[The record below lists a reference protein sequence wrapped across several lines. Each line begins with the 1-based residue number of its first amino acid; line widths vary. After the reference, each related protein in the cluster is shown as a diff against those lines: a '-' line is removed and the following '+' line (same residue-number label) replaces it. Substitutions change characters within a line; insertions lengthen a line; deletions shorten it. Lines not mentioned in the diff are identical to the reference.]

1 MKISVIV
8 LCYNN
13 YHINNVVD
21 EIEKQLNSGDELF
34 IVDDHSNEAVRTL
47 LARYDGTNV
56 KVITPQTKGNR
67 SANRNLAANMSSGE
81 LLVFV
86 DGDVLLAD
94 DAIEL
99 VKDFDYSGV
108 SGLCGSVAAMRMT
121 PEAISIATHDYFDE
135 INIDSIN
142 FDSWH
147 KLFPDFRNDKM
158 LLAWNRFYTAFSVI
172 PRDAFYNAG
181 CFDESF
187 IGWGGEDIDLGYR
200 LLKQGKLLISRD
212 IRAVHIPH
220 SRNIPQEEINGRKN
234 MYKMLEKYRNR
245 EMEELISFALTPYIT
260 EGINAVLERLQTVND
275 DNAISSIS
283 NQAMVYYAAS
293 AQNPNGKIAYYDNN
307 EECVEE
313 YLGVAL
319 PFSDCY
325 FETVVTTT
333 AIFDYPEGLATRI
346 LQELLRV
353 SKKVEIAKVAPRCI
367 EWGKIENVFKYVFC
381 YHKTYLFADS
391 YQDFHIKDCDS
402 YYLIESALNRTNLD

>member
-8 LCYNN
+8 LCHNN
-13 YHINNVVD
+13 FHINKVVD
-21 EIEKQLNSGDELF
+21 TIAKQLNTGDELF
-34 IVDDHSNEAVRTL
+34 VVDDHSTKDVREL
-47 LARYDGTNV
+47 LKKYDGT
-56 KVITPQTKGNR
+56 KVEILTPETKGNR
-67 SANRNLAANMSSGE
+67 SANRNLAANRSTGD
-81 LLVFV
+81 LLLFV
-86 DGDVLLAD
+86 DGDVLLAS

-99 VKDFDYSGV
+99 VKNFDYSGI

-121 PEAISIATHDYFDE
+121 PETISIATHNYFDE
-135 INIDSIN
+135 VNIGNID

-147 KLFPDFRNDKM
+147 ERFPDFRNDKI

-172 PRDAFYNAG
+172 PREAFYNAG

-200 LLKQGKLLISRD
+200 LLKHGKLLISRD

-220 SRNIPQEEINGRKN
+220 SRNIPQEEQNGRRN

-245 EMEELISFALTPYIT
+245 DMEELISFALAPYIT
-260 EGINAVLERLQTVND
+260 EGINSVLARLQTAND
-275 DNAISSIS
+275 DNIITPIS

-293 AQNPNGKIAYYDNN
+293 AQNPNGKIVYYDNN
-307 EECVEE
+307 GERVEE

-319 PFSDCY
+319 PFSDSN
-325 FETVVTTT
+325 FETVMTTT

-353 SKKVEIAKVAPRCI
+353 SKKVEITKVAPRCI
-367 EWGKIENVFKYVFC
+367 EWGEIENVFKYVFC

-391 YQDFHIKDCDS
+391 YQDFSIRDCGS
-402 YYLIESALNRTNLD
+402 HYLVV

>member
-8 LCYNN
+8 LCHNN
-13 YHINNVVD
+13 FHINKVVD
-21 EIEKQLNSGDELF
+21 TIAKQLNTGDELF
-34 IVDDHSNEAVRTL
+34 VVDDHSTEDVREL
-47 LARYDGTNV
+47 LKKYDGT
-56 KVITPQTKGNR
+56 KVEILTPETKGNR
-67 SANRNLAANMSSGE
+67 SANRNLAANRSTGD
-81 LLVFV
+81 LLLFV
-86 DGDVLLAD
+86 DGDVLLAS

-99 VKDFDYSGV
+99 VKNFDYSGI

-121 PEAISIATHDYFDE
+121 PETISIATHNYFDE
-135 INIDSIN
+135 VNIGNID

-147 KLFPDFRNDKM
+147 ERFPDFRNDKI

-172 PRDAFYNAG
+172 PREAFYNAG

-200 LLKQGKLLISRD
+200 LLKHGKLLISRD

-220 SRNIPQEEINGRKN
+220 SRNIPQEEQNGRRN

-245 EMEELISFALTPYIT
+245 DMEELISFALTPYIT
-260 EGINAVLERLQTVND
+260 EGINSVLARLQTAND
-275 DNAISSIS
+275 DNIITPIS

-293 AQNPNGKIAYYDNN
+293 AQNPNGKIVYYDNN
-307 EECVEE
+307 GERVEE

-319 PFSDCY
+319 PFSDSN
-325 FETVVTTT
+325 FETVMTTT

-353 SKKVEIAKVAPRCI
+353 SKKVEITKVAPRCI
-367 EWGKIENVFKYVFC
+367 EWGGIENVFKYVFC

-391 YQDFHIKDCDS
+391 YQDFSIRDCGS
-402 YYLIESALNRTNLD
+402 YYLVV

>member
-8 LCYNN
+8 LCHNN
-13 YHINNVVD
+13 FHINKVVD
-21 EIEKQLNSGDELF
+21 TIAKQLNTGDELF
-34 IVDDHSNEAVRTL
+34 VVDDHSTEDVREL
-47 LARYDGTNV
+47 LKKYDGT
-56 KVITPQTKGNR
+56 KVEILTPETKGNR
-67 SANRNLAANMSSGE
+67 SANRNLAANRSTGD
-81 LLVFV
+81 LLLFV
-86 DGDVLLAD
+86 DGDVLLAS

-99 VKDFDYSGV
+99 VKNFDYSGI

-121 PEAISIATHDYFDE
+121 PETISIATHNYFDE
-135 INIDSIN
+135 VNIGNID

-147 KLFPDFRNDKM
+147 ECFPDFRNDKT

-172 PRDAFYNAG
+172 PREAFYNAG

-200 LLKQGKLLISRD
+200 LLKHGKLLISRD

-220 SRNIPQEEINGRKN
+220 SRNIPQEEQNGRRN

-245 EMEELISFALTPYIT
+245 DMEELISFALTPYIT
-260 EGINAVLERLQTVND
+260 EGINSVLARLQTAND
-275 DNAISSIS
+275 DNIITPIS

-293 AQNPNGKIAYYDNN
+293 AQNPNGKIVYYDNN
-307 EECVEE
+307 GERVEE

-319 PFSDCY
+319 PFSDSN
-325 FETVVTTT
+325 FETVMTTT

-353 SKKVEIAKVAPRCI
+353 SKKVEITKVAPRCI
-367 EWGKIENVFKYVFC
+367 EWGEIENVFKYVFC

-391 YQDFHIKDCDS
+391 YQDFSIRDCGS
-402 YYLIESALNRTNLD
+402 HYLVV

>member
-1 MKISVIV
+1 MKVSVIV
-8 LCYNN
+8 LCHNN
-13 YHINNVVD
+13 YHINKVVD
-21 EIEKQLNSGDELF
+21 AIEKQLNKKDELF
-34 IVDDHSNEAVRTL
+34 IVDDHSNEAVRAL
-47 LARYDGTNV
+47 LERYNGTNV
-56 KVITPQTKGNR
+56 KVLTPKTKGNR
-67 SANRNLAANMSSGE
+67 SANRNLAADMSSGE
-81 LLVFV
+81 LLLFV
-86 DGDVLLAD
+86 DGDVLLAND
-94 DAIEL
+94 SIEL
-99 VKDFDYSGV
+99 VKSFDYSGI

-121 PEAISIATHDYFDE
+121 PEAISIATHNYFDE

-147 KLFPDFRNDKM
+147 KLFPDFRNDKII
-158 LLAWNRFYTAFSVI
+158 LAWNHFYTAFSII
-172 PRDAFYNAG
+172 PREAFYNAG
-181 CFDESF
+181 GFDESF

-220 SRNIPQEEINGRKN
+220 SRNIPQEELNGRRN

-245 EMEELISFALTPYIT
+245 DMEELISFALTPYIT
-260 EGINAVLERLQTVND
+260 EGINSVLARLRTVNE
-275 DNAISSIS
+275 NNVVTPGS
-283 NQAMVYYAAS
+283 NRVMVYYAAS
-293 AQNPNGKIAYYDNN
+293 AQNPNGKIVYYDDNR
-307 EECVEE
+307 ERVEE

-325 FETVVTTT
+325 FEAVMTTT

-353 SKKVEIAKVAPRCI
+353 SKKLEITKLAPRCI

-402 YYLIESALNRTNLD
+402 YYLIESALNRISLD

>member
-8 LCYNN
+8 LCHNN
-13 YHINNVVD
+13 FHINKVVD
-21 EIEKQLNSGDELF
+21 TIAKQLNTGDELF
-34 IVDDHSNEAVRTL
+34 VVDDHSTEDVREL
-47 LARYDGTNV
+47 LKKYDGT
-56 KVITPQTKGNR
+56 KVEILTPETKGNR
-67 SANRNLAANMSSGE
+67 SANRNLAANRSTGD
-81 LLVFV
+81 LLLFV
-86 DGDVLLAD
+86 DGDVLLAS

-99 VKDFDYSGV
+99 VKNFDYSGI

-121 PEAISIATHDYFDE
+121 PETISIATHNYFDE
-135 INIDSIN
+135 VNIGNID

-147 KLFPDFRNDKM
+147 ERFPDFRNDKI

-172 PRDAFYNAG
+172 PREAFYNAG

-200 LLKQGKLLISRD
+200 LLKHGKLLISRD

-220 SRNIPQEEINGRKN
+220 SRNIPQEEQNGRRN

-245 EMEELISFALTPYIT
+245 DMEELISFALTPYIT
-260 EGINAVLERLQTVND
+260 EGINSVLARLQSAND
-275 DNAISSIS
+275 DNIITPIS

-293 AQNPNGKIAYYDNN
+293 AQNPNGKIVYYDNN
-307 EECVEE
+307 GERVEE

-319 PFSDCY
+319 PFSDSN
-325 FETVVTTT
+325 FETVMTTT

-353 SKKVEIAKVAPRCI
+353 SKKVEITKVAPRCI
-367 EWGKIENVFKYVFC
+367 EWGEIENVFKYVFC

-391 YQDFHIKDCDS
+391 YQDFSIRDCGS
-402 YYLIESALNRTNLD
+402 YYLVV